1 MINNQYIVCKLEFI
15 NMFDV
20 VVSKISHPPIYNY
33 PRFFWLP
40 SLFFAF
46 LPIFPPYSPFVKVL
60 PPFSLKKQREGR
72 EII

>member
-1 MINNQYIVCKLEFI
+1 MINKQYIVCKLEFI

-20 VVSKISHPPIYNY
+20 VVSKISHPPINNY
-33 PRFFWLP
+33 PRFFGYHHY
-40 SLFFAF
+40 F
-46 LPIFPPYSPFVKVL
+46 LPFCLFSPHIAHFVKVL